1 MPPIIRGRLNLDSED
16 DAFDGVF
23 SDPGQRSRLSQ
34 MQVEALRRA
43 ATRQPR
49 NAAVRTISNTN
60 PSDMQPGNIFDSGAD
75 DVVFA
80 NFVPSDTSQ
89 VRRAAGSVTS
99 SADFQDF
106 LNQNGGAAGVLK
118 SAASDLFNQQL
129 SKLKSIP
136 GQLKPNEEKVNY
148 LKGIAADVVNAIRGP
163 LGYNNPTVAVG
174 SPLAGQ
180 TINPEALNWIRE
192 QEKIK
197 PIGQLDAM
205 GGVVKAE
212 NYGPGNQNIIDIAFR
227 NPVGFAKPSYIE
239 NKIKELK
246 RMGPKGF
253 AAQFGP
259 GDYGYK
265 DALASLED
273 DLNKAKGNPL
283 MPEAIRYQLGRV
295 IDNAPEGTVLQASP
309 IGGAK
314 GERARAYRMLS
325 KGALET
331 ADRFKPDYSRVPS
344 ETEFRAASLGGGSR
358 SIDNFNRNADLIKT
372 IKTGPQEF
380 VTAIG
385 KPVTWNPAELKD
397 PMIRAAFNL
406 DKKAD
411 VSALRAD
418 PTSQFLN
425 KGFVSPQGYIDFNK
439 AIITPNSPLYR
450 TGRGIVNASKVGLTD
465 FIPSR
470 EVVSN
475 LYNNQPLEAVRNY
488 ATEFIGG
495 VPQALAV
502 GGAVAAAPILAP
514 VATAL
519 GGGMAVIKTGNAIDE
534 AYRQATGKSW
544 RERNQPASSYS
555 TYTGPTPTIQPRMG
569 TAILN
574 GKPVAVPYGSVAGER
589 KVGRPWWDKTGSQF
603 QNLLNS
609 FSPIIGR

>member
-1 MPPIIRGRLNLDSED
+1 MPPFPFDLDPD
-16 DAFDGVF
+16 DSANWDVFDEVF
-23 SDPGQRSRLSQ
+23 AEFTPSNTALSQ

-43 ATRQPR
+43 ATEQ
-49 NAAVRTISNTN
+49 ARTAS
-60 PSDMQPGNIFDSGAD
+60 
-75 DVVFA
+75 
-80 NFVPSDTSQ
+80 
-89 VRRAAGSVTS
+89 GSVTS

-118 SAASDLFNQQL
+118 NAAGNLFNQQL

-136 GQLKPNEEKVNY
+136 GQLKPNKEKVNY
-148 LKGIAADVVNAIRGP
+148 LKGIAADAVNAIRGP

-180 TINPEALNWIRE
+180 RINPEALSWIRE

-212 NYGPGNQNIIDIAFR
+212 NYGPRNQNIIDIAFR
-227 NPVGFAKPSYIE
+227 NPVGFGKPSDIE
-239 NKIKELK
+239 NKIKELVLL
-246 RMGPKGF
+246 GPKGF

-283 MPEAIRYQLGRV
+283 MPKAIRYQLGRV

-331 ADRFKPDYSRVPS
+331 APRLKPDYSRVPS

-385 KPVTWNPAELKD
+385 KPVTWDPTELKD

-411 VSALRAD
+411 VSALRSD
-418 PTSQFLN
+418 PMGQFLN
-425 KGFVSPQGYIDFNK
+425 KAFVDPQGYIDFNK
-439 AIITPNSPLYR
+439 TIITPNSPVYR
-450 TGRGIVNASKVGLTD
+450 AGRGIVNASKVGITD

-475 LYNNQPLEAVRNY
+475 LYNNQPLEAVKNY
-488 ATEFIGG
+488 ASEFIGG
-495 VPQALAV
+495 IPQALAV
-502 GGAVAAAPILAP
+502 GGAIAAAPALAP
-514 VATAL
+514 VATTL
-519 GGGMAVIKTGNAIDE
+519 GGGIAITKAANAVDE

-544 RERNQPASSYS
+544 MQRNQPASPNS

-569 TAILN
+569 TAILG
-574 GKPVAVPYGSVAGER
+574 GKPVQVPYGSVAGER
-589 KVGRPWWDKTGSQF
+589 KVGRPWWDTAGSKF
-603 QNLLNS
+603 QGLLNKVN
-609 FSPIIGR
+609 PIIGR

>member
-1 MPPIIRGRLNLDSED
+1 MPP
-16 DAFDGVF
+16 FPF
-23 SDPGQRSRLSQ
+23 
-34 MQVEALRRA
+34 
-43 ATRQPR
+43 
-49 NAAVRTISNTN
+49 
-60 PSDMQPGNIFDSGAD
+60 
-75 DVVFA
+75 
-80 NFVPSDTSQ
+80 DTSQ

-136 GQLKPNEEKVNY
+136 GQLKP
-148 LKGIAADVVNAIRGP
+148 IAASAVNAIRGP

-180 TINPEALNWIRE
+180 RINPEALNWIRE

-197 PIGQLDAM
+197 PVGSLDAM
-205 GGVVKAE
+205 GGFVKAE
-212 NYGPGNQNIIDIAFR
+212 NYSPRNYRNQNIIDIAFR
-227 NPVGFAKPSYIE
+227 NPVGYAEPSVIE
-239 NKIKELK
+239 NKIKELV
-246 RMGPKGF
+246 RLGPKGF

-259 GDYGYK
+259 GDYGYE

-314 GERARAYRMLS
+314 GKRARAYRRLS

-331 ADRFKPDYSRVPS
+331 KPFIVPDYSRMPS
-344 ETEFRAASLGGGSR
+344 EEEFTNAREYYGGSG
-358 SIDNFNRNADLIKT
+358 SVDSLNYNADLIDT

-380 VTAIG
+380 VTATN
-385 KPVTWNPAELKD
+385 KSVTWDPSELKD

-406 DKKAD
+406 DKETD

-425 KGFVSPQGYIDFNK
+425 KGFVDPQGYIDFNK
-439 AIITPNSPLYR
+439 AIITPNSPLYKA
-450 TGRGIVNASKVGLTD
+450 GRGIVSASKVGVTD

-475 LYNNQPLEAVRNY
+475 LYNNQPLEAVKNY

-502 GGAVAAAPILAP
+502 GGAVAAAPVLAP

-519 GGGMAVIKTGNAIDE
+519 GGGMAITKVGNAIDE
-534 AYRQATGKSW
+534 AYRQTTGKSW
-544 RERNQPASSYS
+544 AQRNQPASPYS
-555 TYTGPTPTIQPRMG
+555 TYAGPTPTIKPRMG
-569 TAILN
+569 TAILG
-574 GKPVAVPYGSVAGER
+574 GKPVQVPYGSVAGER
-589 KVGRPWWDKTGSQF
+589 KVGRPWWDKAGTQF
-603 QNLLNS
+603 QGLLNS
-609 FSPIIGR
+609 FSPMLGR

>member
-1 MPPIIRGRLNLDSED
+1 MPPFPFDLDPED
-16 DAFDGVF
+16 NVFDADFRETDVFDEGF
-23 SDPGQRSRLSQ
+23 ADLGQRSGLSQ

-43 ATRQPR
+43 ATE
-49 NAAVRTISNTN
+49 
-60 PSDMQPGNIFDSGAD
+60 
-75 DVVFA
+75 
-80 NFVPSDTSQ
+80 Q
-89 VRRAAGSVTS
+89 VRRTAGSVTS

-136 GQLKPNEEKVNY
+136 GQLKP
-148 LKGIAADVVNAIRGP
+148 IAASAVNAIRGP

-180 TINPEALNWIRE
+180 RINPEALNWIRE

-197 PIGQLDAM
+197 PVGSLDAM
-205 GGVVKAE
+205 GGFVKAE
-212 NYGPGNQNIIDIAFR
+212 NYGPRNQNIIDIAFR
-227 NPVGFAKPSYIE
+227 NPVGYAKPSVIE
-239 NKIKELK
+239 NKIKELV
-246 RMGPKGF
+246 RLGPKGF

-259 GDYGYK
+259 GDYGYE

-331 ADRFKPDYSRVPS
+331 KPFIVPDYSRMPS
-344 ETEFRAASLGGGSR
+344 ADEFTNAREYYGGSG
-358 SIDNFNRNADLIKT
+358 SVNSLNYNADLIRT
-372 IKTGPQEF
+372 TKTGPQEF
-380 VTAIG
+380 VTATN
-385 KPVTWNPAELKD
+385 KSVTWNPAELKD

-425 KGFVSPQGYIDFNK
+425 KGFVDPQGYIDFNK
-439 AIITPNSPLYR
+439 AIITPNSPLYKA
-450 TGRGIVNASKVGLTD
+450 GRGIVNASKVGVTD

-475 LYNNQPLEAVRNY
+475 LYNNQPLEAVKNY

-502 GGAVAAAPILAP
+502 GGAVAAAPVLAP

-519 GGGMAVIKTGNAIDE
+519 GGGMAITKVGNAIDE
-534 AYRQATGKSW
+534 AYRQTTGKSW
-544 RERNQPASSYS
+544 AQRNQPASPYS
-555 TYTGPTPTIQPRMG
+555 TYAGPTPTIKPRMG
-569 TAILN
+569 TAILG
-574 GKPVAVPYGSVAGER
+574 GKPVQVPYGSVAGER
-589 KVGRPWWDKTGSQF
+589 KVGRPWWDKAGTQF
-603 QNLLNS
+603 QGLLNS
-609 FSPIIGR
+609 FSPMLGR

>member
-1 MPPIIRGRLNLDSED
+1 MPPFRL
-16 DAFDGVF
+16 
-23 SDPGQRSRLSQ
+23 DPDEL
-34 MQVEALRRA
+34 
-43 ATRQPR
+43 
-49 NAAVRTISNTN
+49 N
-60 PSDMQPGNIFDSGAD
+60 
-75 DVVFA
+75 VFA
-80 NFVPSDTSQ
+80 EFAPSDTSQ
-89 VRRAAGSVTS
+89 VRRAAGFAESVTS

-136 GQLKPNEEKVNY
+136 GQLKP
-148 LKGIAADVVNAIRGP
+148 IAASAVNAIRGP

-174 SPLAGQ
+174 SPLASQ
-180 TINPEALNWIRE
+180 RINPEALNWIRE

-197 PIGQLDAM
+197 PVGSLDAM
-205 GGVVKAE
+205 GGFVKAE
-212 NYGPGNQNIIDIAFR
+212 NYSPRNQNIIDIAFR
-227 NPVGFAKPSYIE
+227 NPVGYAKPSVIE
-239 NKIKELK
+239 NKIKELVLL
-246 RMGPKGF
+246 GPKGF

-259 GDYGYK
+259 GDYGYE

-295 IDNAPEGTVLQASP
+295 IEDAPEGTLLQASP

-331 ADRFKPDYSRVPS
+331 KPFIVPDYSRMPS
-344 ETEFRAASLGGGSR
+344 ADEFTNAREYYGGSG
-358 SIDNFNRNADLIKT
+358 SVNSLNYNADSIGT
-372 IKTGPQEF
+372 TKTGPQEF
-380 VTAIG
+380 VTATN
-385 KPVTWNPAELKD
+385 KTVAWNPAELKD

-411 VSALRAD
+411 VSALRSD
-418 PTSQFLN
+418 PMGQFLN
-425 KGFVSPQGYIDFNK
+425 KGFVDPQGYIDFNK
-439 AIITPNSPLYR
+439 TIITPNSPVYR
-450 TGRGIVNASKVGLTD
+450 AGRGIVNASKVGITD

-475 LYNNQPLEAVRNY
+475 LYNNQPLQAVKNY

-502 GGAVAAAPILAP
+502 GGAVAAAPVLAP

-519 GGGMAVIKTGNAIDE
+519 GGGMAITKVGNAIDE
-534 AYRQATGKSW
+534 AYRQTTGKSW
-544 RERNQPASSYS
+544 AQRNQPASPYS
-555 TYTGPTPTIQPRMG
+555 TYAGPTPTIKPRMG
-569 TAILN
+569 TAILG
-574 GKPVAVPYGSVAGER
+574 GKPVQVPYGSVAGER
-589 KVGRPWWDKTGSQF
+589 KVGRPWWDKAGTQF
-603 QNLLNS
+603 QGLLNS
-609 FSPIIGR
+609 FSPMLGR

>member
-1 MPPIIRGRLNLDSED
+1 MPPFP
-16 DAFDGVF
+16 FDLGPKDNVF
-23 SDPGQRSRLSQ
+23 D
-34 MQVEALRRA
+34 E
-43 ATRQPR
+43 
-49 NAAVRTISNTN
+49 
-60 PSDMQPGNIFDSGAD
+60 
-75 DVVFA
+75 VFA
-80 NFVPSDTSQ
+80 EFAPYDTSQ

-136 GQLKPNEEKVNY
+136 GQLKP
-148 LKGIAADVVNAIRGP
+148 IAASAVNAIRGP

-174 SPLAGQ
+174 SPLSGQ
-180 TINPEALNWIRE
+180 RINPEALSWIRE

-197 PIGQLDAM
+197 PVGSLDAM
-205 GGVVKAE
+205 GGFVKAE
-212 NYGPGNQNIIDIAFR
+212 NYGPRNQNIIDIAFR
-227 NPVGFAKPSYIE
+227 NPVGYAKPSVIE
-239 NKIKELK
+239 NKIKELVLL
-246 RMGPKGF
+246 GPKGF
-253 AAQFGP
+253 AAEFGP
-259 GDYGYK
+259 GDYGYE

-331 ADRFKPDYSRVPS
+331 APRIKPDYSRVPS

-406 DKKAD
+406 DKKTD
-411 VSALRAD
+411 VSTLRAD
-418 PTSQFLN
+418 PMGQFLN
-425 KGFVSPQGYIDFNK
+425 KGFVDPQGYIDFNK
-439 AIITPNSPLYR
+439 VIITPNSPVYR
-450 TGRGIVNASKVGLTD
+450 AGRGIVNASKVGITD

-475 LYNNQPLEAVRNY
+475 LYNNQPLEAVKNY
-488 ATEFIGG
+488 AAEFIG
-495 VPQALAV
+495 
-502 GGAVAAAPILAP
+502 
-514 VATAL
+514 
-519 GGGMAVIKTGNAIDE
+519 
-534 AYRQATGKSW
+534 
-544 RERNQPASSYS
+544 YS
-555 TYTGPTPTIQPRMG
+555 NNSTTHGDS
-569 TAILN
+569 N
-574 GKPVAVPYGSVAGER
+574 
-589 KVGRPWWDKTGSQF
+589 PWW
-603 QNLLNS
+603 
-609 FSPIIGR
+609 

>member
-1 MPPIIRGRLNLDSED
+1 MPPVIRGRLNLDSED

-99 SADFQDF
+99 SVDFQDF

-136 GQLKPNEEKVNY
+136 GQLKP
-148 LKGIAADVVNAIRGP
+148 IAASAVNAIRGP

-212 NYGPGNQNIIDIAFR
+212 NYGPRNQNIIDIAFR

-246 RMGPKGF
+246 RIGPKGF

-406 DKKAD
+406 DKKTD

-589 KVGRPWWDKTGSQF
+589 KAGRPWWDTAGSKF
-603 QNLLNS
+603 QSLLNS

>member
-1 MPPIIRGRLNLDSED
+1 MPPFPFDLDPED
-16 DAFDGVF
+16 NVFDEGF
-23 SDPGQRSRLSQ
+23 ADLGQRSGLSQ
-34 MQVEALRRA
+34 MHFEALRRA
-43 ATRQPR
+43 ATE
-49 NAAVRTISNTN
+49 
-60 PSDMQPGNIFDSGAD
+60 
-75 DVVFA
+75 
-80 NFVPSDTSQ
+80 Q
-89 VRRAAGSVTS
+89 VRRTAGSVTS

-136 GQLKPNEEKVNY
+136 GQLKP
-148 LKGIAADVVNAIRGP
+148 IAASAVNAIRGP

-180 TINPEALNWIRE
+180 RINPEALNWIRE

-197 PIGQLDAM
+197 PVGSLDAM
-205 GGVVKAE
+205 GGFVTAE
-212 NYGPGNQNIIDIAFR
+212 NYGPRNQNIIDIAFR
-227 NPVGFAKPSYIE
+227 NPVGYAEPSVIE
-239 NKIKELK
+239 NKIKELV
-246 RMGPKGF
+246 RLGPKGF

-259 GDYGYK
+259 GDYGYE

-314 GERARAYRMLS
+314 GKRARAYRMLS

-331 ADRFKPDYSRVPS
+331 KPFIVPDYSRMPS
-344 ETEFRAASLGGGSR
+344 EEEFRAARENESRGNAIRRGSI
-358 SIDNFNRNADLIKT
+358 SALNTNANLIRT
-372 IKTGPQEF
+372 TKTGPQEF
-380 VTAIG
+380 VTATN
-385 KPVTWNPAELKD
+385 KSVTWDPSGLKD

-406 DKKAD
+406 DEETD

-425 KGFVSPQGYIDFNK
+425 KGFVDPQGYIDFNK
-439 AIITPNSPLYR
+439 AIITPNSPLYKA
-450 TGRGIVNASKVGLTD
+450 GRGIVNASKVGVID

-475 LYNNQPLEAVRNY
+475 LYNNQPLEAVKNY

-495 VPQALAV
+495 IPQALAV
-502 GGAVAAAPILAP
+502 GGAVAAAPVLAP

-519 GGGMAVIKTGNAIDE
+519 GGGMAITKVGNAIDE
-534 AYRQATGKSW
+534 AYRQTTGKSW
-544 RERNQPASSYS
+544 AQRNQPASPYS
-555 TYTGPTPTIQPRMG
+555 TYAGPTPTIKPRMG
-569 TAILN
+569 TAILG
-574 GKPVAVPYGSVAGER
+574 GKPVQVPYGSVAGER
-589 KVGRPWWDKTGSQF
+589 KVGRPWWDKAGTQF
-603 QNLLNS
+603 QGLLNS
-609 FSPIIGR
+609 FSPMLGR

>member
-1 MPPIIRGRLNLDSED
+1 MPPVIRGRLNLDSED

-136 GQLKPNEEKVNY
+136 GQLKP
-148 LKGIAADVVNAIRGP
+148 IAASAVNAIRGP

-246 RMGPKGF
+246 RIGPKGF

-406 DKKAD
+406 DKKTD

>member
-1 MPPIIRGRLNLDSED
+1 MPPVIRGRLNLDSED

-89 VRRAAGSVTS
+89 VRRAGVAGPIPDAPVPN
-99 SADFQDF
+99 FQDF
-106 LNQNGGAAGVLK
+106 LNLSRGAT
-118 SAASDLFNQQL
+118 SNLFNRPL
-129 SKLKSIP
+129 AKLKSIP
-136 GQLKPNEEKVNY
+136 EQLKPNEEKVNY

-197 PIGQLDAM
+197 PIGRLDAM
-205 GGVVKAE
+205 GGTVEAKTF
-212 NYGPGNQNIIDIAFR
+212 GQDGRNIIDIAFR
-227 NPVGFAKPSYIE
+227 NPAGYTKPSIIKERIQKIE
-239 NKIKELK
+239 NEGEKKFDE
-246 RMGPKGF
+246 RMEESGS
-253 AAQFGP
+253 
-259 GDYGYK
+259 YK
-265 DALASLED
+265 QVLTSLERE
-273 DLNKAKGNPL
+273 LERSKGNPL
-283 MPEAIRYQLGRV
+283 MSKAIRYQLGRV
-295 IDNAPEGTVLQASP
+295 IDSAPEGTQLQAIP
-309 IGGAK
+309 MGGVK
-314 GERARAYRMLS
+314 GERARTYRILS

-331 ADRFKPDYSRVPS
+331 KPFIEPDYSRMPS
-344 ETEFRAASLGGGSR
+344 ESEFTNAREYYGGSG
-358 SIDNFNRNADLIKT
+358 SVNSLNYNAETIDT
-372 IKTGPQEF
+372 TKTGPQEF
-380 VTAIG
+380 VTATN
-385 KPVTWNPAELKD
+385 KSVAWNPAELKD

-425 KGFVSPQGYIDFNK
+425 KGFVGPQGYIDFNK
-439 AIITPNSPLYR
+439 PIITPNSPLYR
-450 TGRGIVNASKVGLTD
+450 AGRGIVNASKIGITD

-475 LYNNQPLEAVRNY
+475 LYNNQPLEAVKNY

-502 GGAVAAAPILAP
+502 GSAVAAAPALAP
-514 VATAL
+514 VATVL
-519 GGGMAVIKTGNAIDE
+519 GGSMAITKTGNAIDE
-534 AYRQATGKSW
+534 AYRQTTGKSW
-544 RERNQPASSYS
+544 RERNQPVSPYS

-569 TAILN
+569 TAILG
-574 GKPVAVPYGSVAGER
+574 GKPVQVPYGSVAGER
-589 KVGRPWWDKTGSQF
+589 KVGRPWWDTAGSKF
-603 QNLLNS
+603 QGLLNKVN
-609 FSPIIGR
+609 PIIGR

>member
-1 MPPIIRGRLNLDSED
+1 MPPFPFDLDPED
-16 DAFDGVF
+16 NVFDEVF
-23 SDPGQRSRLSQ
+23 AEPGQRSGLSQ

-43 ATRQPR
+43 ATE
-49 NAAVRTISNTN
+49 
-60 PSDMQPGNIFDSGAD
+60 
-75 DVVFA
+75 
-80 NFVPSDTSQ
+80 Q
-89 VRRAAGSVTS
+89 VRRTAGSVTS

-136 GQLKPNEEKVNY
+136 GQLKP
-148 LKGIAADVVNAIRGP
+148 IAASAVNAIRGP

-180 TINPEALNWIRE
+180 RINPEALNWIRE

-197 PIGQLDAM
+197 PVGSLDAM
-205 GGVVKAE
+205 GGFVTAE
-212 NYGPGNQNIIDIAFR
+212 NYSPRNYRNQNIIDIAFR
-227 NPVGFAKPSYIE
+227 NPVGYAEPSVIE
-239 NKIKELK
+239 NKIKELV
-246 RMGPKGF
+246 RLGPKGF

-259 GDYGYK
+259 GDYGYE

-314 GERARAYRMLS
+314 GKRARAYRMLS

-331 ADRFKPDYSRVPS
+331 KPFIVPDYSRMPS
-344 ETEFRAASLGGGSR
+344 EEEFRAARENESRGNAIRRGSI
-358 SIDNFNRNADLIKT
+358 SALNTNANLIRT
-372 IKTGPQEF
+372 TKTGPQEF
-380 VTAIG
+380 VTATN
-385 KPVTWNPAELKD
+385 KSVTWDPSGLKD

-406 DKKAD
+406 DEETD

-425 KGFVSPQGYIDFNK
+425 KGFVDPQGYIDFNK
-439 AIITPNSPLYR
+439 AIITPNSPLYKA
-450 TGRGIVNASKVGLTD
+450 GRGIVNASKVGVID

-475 LYNNQPLEAVRNY
+475 LYNNQPLEAVKNY

-502 GGAVAAAPILAP
+502 GGAVAAAPVLAP

-519 GGGMAVIKTGNAIDE
+519 GGGMAITKVGNAIDE
-534 AYRQATGKSW
+534 AYRQTTGKSW
-544 RERNQPASSYS
+544 AQRNQPASPYS
-555 TYTGPTPTIQPRMG
+555 TYAGPTPTIKPRMG
-569 TAILN
+569 TAILG
-574 GKPVAVPYGSVAGER
+574 GKPVQVPYGSVAGER
-589 KVGRPWWDKTGSQF
+589 KVGRPWWDKAGTQF
-603 QNLLNS
+603 QGLLNS
-609 FSPIIGR
+609 FSPMLGR

>member
-1 MPPIIRGRLNLDSED
+1 MPPVIRGRLNLDSED

-136 GQLKPNEEKVNY
+136 GQLKP
-148 LKGIAADVVNAIRGP
+148 IAASAVNAIRGP

-227 NPVGFAKPSYIE
+227 NPVSYTKPSVIE
-239 NKIKELK
+239 NKIKELVLL
-246 RMGPKGF
+246 GPKGF

-259 GDYGYK
+259 GGYGYE

-331 ADRFKPDYSRVPS
+331 APRFKPDYSRVPS

-418 PTSQFLN
+418 PMGQFLN
-425 KGFVSPQGYIDFNK
+425 KGFVDPQGYIDFNK
-439 AIITPNSPLYR
+439 TIITPNSPVYR
-450 TGRGIVNASKVGLTD
+450 AGRGIVNASKVGITD

-475 LYNNQPLEAVRNY
+475 LYNNQPLEAVKNY
-488 ATEFIGG
+488 ASEFIGG
-495 VPQALAV
+495 IPQALAV
-502 GGAVAAAPILAP
+502 GGAIAAAPALAP
-514 VATAL
+514 VATTL
-519 GGGMAVIKTGNAIDE
+519 GGSIAITKAANAVDE
-534 AYRQATGKSW
+534 AYRQTTGKPW
-544 RERNQPASSYS
+544 MQRNQPASPNS
-555 TYTGPTPTIQPRMG
+555 TYTGPTPTIKPRMG
-569 TAILN
+569 TAILG
-574 GKPVAVPYGSVAGER
+574 GKPVQVPYGSVAGER
-589 KVGRPWWDKTGSQF
+589 KAGRPWWDTAGSKF

-609 FSPIIGR
+609 FNPIIGR

>member
-1 MPPIIRGRLNLDSED
+1 MPPVIRGRLNLDSED

-136 GQLKPNEEKVNY
+136 GQLKP
-148 LKGIAADVVNAIRGP
+148 IAASAVNAIRGP

-212 NYGPGNQNIIDIAFR
+212 NYGPRNQNIIDIAFR

-246 RMGPKGF
+246 RIGPKGF

-406 DKKAD
+406 DKKTD

-589 KVGRPWWDKTGSQF
+589 KAGRPWWDTAGSKF
-603 QNLLNS
+603 QSLLNS

>member
-1 MPPIIRGRLNLDSED
+1 MPPFPFDLDPED
-16 DAFDGVF
+16 NVFDEVF
-23 SDPGQRSRLSQ
+23 AEPGQRSRLSQ

-43 ATRQPR
+43 ATE
-49 NAAVRTISNTN
+49 
-60 PSDMQPGNIFDSGAD
+60 
-75 DVVFA
+75 
-80 NFVPSDTSQ
+80 Q
-89 VRRAAGSVTS
+89 VRRTAGSVTS

-136 GQLKPNEEKVNY
+136 GQLKP
-148 LKGIAADVVNAIRGP
+148 IAASAVNAIRGP

-180 TINPEALNWIRE
+180 RINPEALNWIRE

-197 PIGQLDAM
+197 PVGSLDAM
-205 GGVVKAE
+205 GGFVTAE
-212 NYGPGNQNIIDIAFR
+212 NYSPRNYRNQNIIDIAFR
-227 NPVGFAKPSYIE
+227 NPVGYAEPSVIE
-239 NKIKELK
+239 NKIKELV
-246 RMGPKGF
+246 RLGPKGF
-253 AAQFGP
+253 AAQSGP
-259 GDYGYK
+259 GDYGYE

-314 GERARAYRMLS
+314 GKRARAYRMLS

-331 ADRFKPDYSRVPS
+331 KPFIVPDYSRMPS
-344 ETEFRAASLGGGSR
+344 EEEFRAARENESRGNAIRRGSI
-358 SIDNFNRNADLIKT
+358 SALNTNANLIRT
-372 IKTGPQEF
+372 TKTGPQEF
-380 VTAIG
+380 VTATN
-385 KPVTWNPAELKD
+385 KSVTWDPSGLKD

-406 DKKAD
+406 DEETD

-425 KGFVSPQGYIDFNK
+425 KGFVDPQGYIDFNK
-439 AIITPNSPLYR
+439 AIITPNSPLYKA
-450 TGRGIVNASKVGLTD
+450 GRGIVNASKVGVID

-475 LYNNQPLEAVRNY
+475 LYNNQPLEAVKNY

-502 GGAVAAAPILAP
+502 GGAVAAAPVLAP

-519 GGGMAVIKTGNAIDE
+519 GGGMAITKVGNAIDE
-534 AYRQATGKSW
+534 AYRQTTGKSW
-544 RERNQPASSYS
+544 AQRNQPASPYS
-555 TYTGPTPTIQPRMG
+555 TYAGPTPTIKPRMG
-569 TAILN
+569 TAILG
-574 GKPVAVPYGSVAGER
+574 GKPVQVPYGSVAGER
-589 KVGRPWWDKTGSQF
+589 KVGRPWWDKAGTQF
-603 QNLLNS
+603 QGLLNS
-609 FSPIIGR
+609 FSPMLGR